1 MSADLAQA
9 LARARAQASLLD
21 VGPWLASLGDIAAGY
36 RVQTQLAALTGG
48 AVAGWK
54 VTALNAEQ
62 QKMFDINRPV
72 GGVMLASFA
81 HETPATLALARF
93 VGPLLECEIAY
104 RLARDLPARDTPYT
118 RAEIAEA
125 VDALVPAYEIADLR
139 VPAEAPGLLKIAD
152 CVGNGAFIA
161 GAAVTGWR
169 GVDLGKIEVVLSHN
183 GVEVARGPTAR
194 ILGDP
199 LMAVVT
205 LANAQPLPA
214 GGLRRGQIVT
224 TGTCTTPLPLKR
236 GQYVAAFGVLGG
248 LRLTVT

>member
-1 MSADLAQA
+1 MSEDLADA
-9 LARARAQASLLD
+9 LAQARAQAGLLD
-21 VGPWLASLGDIAAGY
+21 VGPWRDSLADIAAAY
-36 RVQTQLAALTGG
+36 RVQTRLAALAGD

-62 QKMFDINRPV
+62 QTMFGIDRPI
-72 GGVMLASFA
+72 GGAMLGSFA
-81 HETPATLALARF
+81 HTAPATLTLARF

-104 RLARDLPARDTPYT
+104 RLARDLPARGAPYT

-139 VPAEAPGLLKIAD
+139 VPAEAPGLLKVAD

-161 GAAVTGWR
+161 GPAIADWR
-169 GVDLGKIEVVLSHN
+169 AVDLGAIEVVLSHN
-183 GVEVARGPTAR
+183 GDERARGPASR

-214 GGLRRGQIVT
+214 GGLKRGQIVT
-224 TGTCTTPLPLKR
+224 TGTCTTPLALER
-236 GQYVAAFGVLGG
+236 GQYVANFGPLGT

>member
-1 MSADLAQA
+1 MSANLAEALAQA
-9 LARARAQASLLD
+9 RLQASLLD
-21 VGPWLASLGDIAAGY
+21 AGPWLHALGDVAASY
-36 RVQTQLAALTGG
+36 RVQTRLAALAGG

-62 QKMFDINRPV
+62 QKMFDIDRPV

-81 HETPATLALARF
+81 HEAPVTLALERF

-104 RLARDLPARDTPYT
+104 RLARDLPVRDAPYT

-161 GAAVTGWR
+161 GPAVADWR
-169 GVDLGKIEVVLSHN
+169 GVDLGAVEAVLSHN
-183 GVEVARGPTAR
+183 DVEVARAPAAR

-214 GGLRRGQIVT
+214 GGLKRGQIVT
-224 TGTCTTPLPLKR
+224 TGTCTRPLPLKR
-236 GQYVAAFGVLGG
+236 GLYVANFGALGS

>member
-1 MSADLAQA
+1 MSEDLAEA

-21 VGPWLASLGDIAAGY
+21 VGPWRDALSDIAAGY
-36 RVQTQLAALTGG
+36 RVQTRLAALAGG

-54 VTALNAEQ
+54 VTALSAEQ
-62 QKMFDINRPV
+62 QKMFDIDRPV
-72 GGVMLASFA
+72 GGVMLAAFA
-81 HETPATLALARF
+81 HEAPATLALARF

-104 RLARDLPARDTPYT
+104 RLARDLPPRGTPYT

-161 GAAVTGWR
+161 GPAVADWR
-169 GVDLGKIEVVLSHN
+169 GVALGTIEVVLSHN
-183 GVEVARGPTAR
+183 DVEVARGPTAR
-194 ILGDP
+194 VLGDP

-214 GGLRRGQIVT
+214 GGLKRGQIVT
-224 TGTCTTPLPLKR
+224 TGTCTTPLALEQ
-236 GQYVAAFGVLGG
+236 GVYVADFGPLGS
-248 LRLTVT
+248 LSLTVT

>member
-1 MSADLAQA
+1 MSEEFAEA
-9 LARARAQASLLD
+9 LARARAQAELIDAGL
-21 VGPWLASLGDIAAGY
+21 WRYSLGDIAAAY
-36 RVQTQLAALTGG
+36 RVQTQLAAHAGN

-62 QKMFDINRPV
+62 QKMFDIDRPI

-81 HETPATLALARF
+81 HAAPATLELERF

-104 RLARDLPARDTPYT
+104 RLGRDLPARGTPYT

-139 VPAEAPGLLKIAD
+139 VPAEAPGLLKVAD
-152 CVGNGAFIA
+152 CVGNGAFVAGPAIA
-161 GAAVTGWR
+161 DWR
-169 GVDLGKIEVVLSHN
+169 GVDLGTIEVVLTHN
-183 GVEVARGPTAR
+183 GAERARGPAAR

-214 GGLRRGQIVT
+214 GGLKRGQIVT
-224 TGTCTTPLPLKR
+224 TGTCTTPLPLER
-236 GQYVAAFGVLGG
+236 GQYAAVFGPLGT
-248 LRLTVT
+248 LSLTVG